1 MASLRSAARLTKNAR
16 SLLSRV
22 AAYELPAAA
31 GTAARTLPAALRT
44 FSAAAEPAK
53 APIIENVSV
62 WRRGAGGCTESL
74 GAAPPPQP
82 LPAPPP
88 LPALPLTLS
97 APRPARPLQ
106 DMFCYPCEQTKS
118 GTGCTTIGERFVP

>member
-22 AAYELPAAA
+22 AAYELPGAA

-62 WRRGAGGCTESL
+62 WRRGRGMHRIVGWG
-74 GAAPPPQP
+74 GAAAAAAAACSTP
-82 LPAPPP
+82 
-88 LPALPLTLS
+88 S
-97 APRPARPLQ
+97 ARPSRLCSSHCCPWPLATPAGHVLLPVRADQ
-106 DMFCYPCEQTKS
+106 
-118 GTGCTTIGERFVP
+118 ERHRLHHRR